1 MNNSTAFRT
10 IGQSRPRA
18 DGHLKV
24 MGAATYAAEWNVPE
38 LTYGAVVDSAI
49 ACGSIRSIDTTA
61 ALKVPGV
68 IAVITHENA
77 PRLASYSKKGGGF
90 QLTGEGGLGEAR
102 QPLQGPAIFYGAQ
115 SVAVVVAETPE
126 QAHYAATL
134 VKIVYN
140 EQTPELVMETA
151 SRQVFPKMFAGT
163 EPMQKQER
171 EVQTYLE
178 SAPFKLVREYE
189 SPVHHHNPIEI
200 LSSIAAWEERNGE
213 EYLTLYDTTR
223 AVDMLRDICAH
234 SFNLPKANIH
244 VISKFIGGAF
254 GSKAWSFHNPVLVAL
269 AARHTKRPLKIEWRR
284 QQVFSI
290 GGHRPGMK
298 QSITLGA
305 TNYGKLSTII
315 HSSHTHSSPV
325 SGYTEFGARM
335 TRMMYDASY
344 IAYSSQL
351 SHLNIPT
358 PSVMRGPGFLIG
370 GWALESA
377 LDELAHELD
386 LDPVE
391 LRLTNYADIDPDSG
405 LPFSNKHLRE
415 CYERGKEL
423 FGWEQRNARPRSKKA
438 GNNFIGYGM
447 ASAMHP
453 ADQQKASAEATI
465 FADGTAEVRTATHEL
480 GNGAYT
486 IFEQIAADGLRLPVE
501 RVHFNLGDTTFPA
514 APPTHGSITT
524 ATVGPAVFRAAQKA
538 IEDLKKVAVK
548 DTASPLY
555 GASADEI
562 EAADGRLFLREKSGQ
577 GEDYNAI
584 LRRAGLSKVS
594 GTADAGPGSER
605 KKFAFYSFGAV
616 FAEVR
621 IDEQTGV
628 IRVTRLCGVYD
639 TGRLINPRTAHSQV
653 MGGML
658 FSLGATLME
667 ETLFDPNNGLPVVRN
682 LADYHI
688 PSCADTPK
696 IKIEFL
702 NIPDVHINELG
713 AHGVGEI
720 GTNGI
725 PPAITNAI
733 FNATGK
739 RLRSLPVTPD
749 KIIAG

>member
-1 MNNSTAFRT
+1 MNNSTVFST
-10 IGQSRPRA
+10 IGEPRPRA
-18 DGHLKV
+18 DGRLKV
-24 MGAATYAAEWNVPE
+24 MGEATYAAEWNVPE

-49 ACGSIRSIDTTA
+49 ACGSIRSVDTTFA
-61 ALKVPGV
+61 VEAPGV
-68 IAVITHENA
+68 IAVVTHENA
-77 PRLASYSKKGGGF
+77 PRLVSYSKKGGGF

-102 QPLQGPAIFYGAQ
+102 QPLQEPTIYYGAQ
-115 SVAVVVAETPE
+115 SVAVVIAETPE
-126 QAHYAATL
+126 QARYAATL
-134 VKIVYN
+134 VRIVYD

-163 EPMQKQER
+163 EPLQKQER
-171 EVQTYLE
+171 NIQSSLE

-189 SPVHHHNPIEI
+189 SPVYHHNPIEI
-200 LSSIAAWEERNGE
+200 LSSIAIWEKRNGE

-234 SFNLPKANIH
+234 SFDLPKANIH
-244 VISKFIGGAF
+244 IISKFIGGAF
-254 GSKAWSFHNPVLVAL
+254 GSKAWSFHNPLLVAL
-269 AARHTKRPLKIEWRR
+269 AARHTRRPLKIEWRR

-290 GGHRPGMK
+290 GGHRPAMK

-305 TNYGKLSTII
+305 TNYGKISTII
-315 HSSHTHSSPV
+315 HASHTHSSPV

-335 TRMMYDASY
+335 TRMMYDAPH
-344 IAYSSQL
+344 IAYSNQL

-358 PSVMRGPGFLIG
+358 PSVMRGPGFLMG

-377 LDELAHELD
+377 LDEMAHELD
-386 LDPVE
+386 IDPVE
-391 LRLTNYADIDPDSG
+391 LRLKNYADIDPDTG
-405 LPFSNKHLRE
+405 LPFSNKHLWE

-423 FGWEQRNARPRSKKA
+423 FGWKQRNAKPRSIKA

-465 FADGTAEVRTATHEL
+465 FADGTAEVCTATHEL

-486 IFEQIAADGLRLPVE
+486 IFEQIAADGLGLPVE
-501 RVHFNLGDTTFPA
+501 RVRFNLGDTNYPT

-524 ATVGPAVFRAAQKA
+524 ATVGPAVFRASQKT
-538 IEDLKKVAVK
+538 IEALKKMAAK
-548 DTASPLY
+548 DSASPLY
-555 GASADEI
+555 GASAEEI
-562 EAADGRLFLREKSGQ
+562 GAADGRLYLHERSGQ
-577 GEDYNAI
+577 GEEYSVI

-594 GTADAGPGSER
+594 GTADAQPGSER
-605 KKFAFYSFGAV
+605 TKFAFYSFGAV

-621 IDEQTGV
+621 VDELTGV
-628 IRVTRLCGVYD
+628 VRVTRLCGVYD

-667 ETLFDPNNGLPVVRN
+667 ETIFDPNNGLPVVRN
-682 LADYHI
+682 LADYYI
-688 PSCADTPK
+688 PGCADTPE

-713 AHGVGEI
+713 AHGVGEL
-720 GTNGI
+720 GTNGV
-725 PPAITNAI
+725 PPAISNAI

-739 RLRSLPVTPD
+739 RLRSLPLTPD
-749 KIIAG
+749 KIISG